1 MNADVEA
8 VFLMSE
14 SRGQSR
20 QQGCGHWEYTQ
31 LLRSCGCR
39 NRAARL
45 NIHAMRHHPVFQPLQ
60 GDPRFETL
68 VNDPKEQRAG
78 VLRNWAT
85 LNL

>member
-1 MNADVEA
+1 
-8 VFLMSE
+8 
-14 SRGQSR
+14 
-20 QQGCGHWEYTQ
+20 
-31 LLRSCGCR
+31 
-39 NRAARL
+39 
-45 NIHAMRHHPVFQPLQ
+45 MRHHPVFQPLQ